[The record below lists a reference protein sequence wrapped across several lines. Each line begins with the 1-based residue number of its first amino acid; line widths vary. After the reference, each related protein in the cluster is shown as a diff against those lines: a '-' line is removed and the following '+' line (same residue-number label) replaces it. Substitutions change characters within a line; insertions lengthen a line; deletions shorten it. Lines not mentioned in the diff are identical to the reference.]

1 MDMPGPK
8 LFSDTLFAYQRSLDF
23 RAARHNMLTANIAN
37 AETPGFKAKDID
49 FETVLKGA
57 ISTRPGLNMVR
68 TSSKHLEGGTPI
80 EILTSAP
87 RVVRIDSAV
96 GSFDGNTVS
105 IDTQMGKLGENSLL
119 YQTET
124 DILARI
130 LAGLKFAVT
139 EGGR

>member
-1 MDMPGPK
+1 MPGPK
-8 LFSDTLFAYQRSLDF
+8 LFGDTMFAYQRSLDF
-23 RAARHNMLTANIAN
+23 RAIRHSMITANIAN
-37 AETPGFKAKDID
+37 VETPGFKAKDID

-68 TSSKHLEGGTPI
+68 TSPKHLEGGSPL

-87 RVVRIDSAV
+87 RVVPIEPPF

-119 YQTET
+119 YQTEA
-124 DILARI
+124 DILARL
-130 LAGLKFAVT
+130 LAGLKFAVS